1 MALSPGSRLG
11 PYQIVA
17 PLGAGGMG
25 EVYRALDTRL
35 ERTVAIKI
43 LPEALAAD
51 PQFRERFD
59 REARA
64 ISQLDHPHICALY
77 DVGEHDGTAYLVMQ
91 HLEGET
97 LLERLQQGP
106 LLVEQA
112 LQFGIQIAE
121 ALARAHR
128 AGIIHRDLKPGN
140 IMLTKSGAKLLDF
153 GLAKAVPSGQAPVG
167 VSSLP
172 TTPAGLTVQGTILGT
187 FQYMA
192 PEQIEGAEAD
202 ARSDIWGF
210 GCVLYEML
218 TGVPPFAG
226 KSPAS
231 LLANILNA
239 EPPPL
244 RERKPLLPGAVDHTV
259 RRCLEK
265 DPDARWQAI
274 ADVGHQLRWA
284 LTVNPDVR
292 AAPRPLWRQPL
303 VYAAAACLIVAGA
316 VAALLAFAPA
326 GPTMASL
333 PTATLTLVPPS
344 GLTFTPI
351 GSAGT
356 PHFALS
362 PDGQQVAFVASAAG
376 RPPTLWVRR
385 LDSRVPRE
393 IAGSAEASYPFWS
406 PDGRSLGFFAEG
418 KLKTIAPDGERPT
431 ILAPIVDAAGATS
444 NGEVIL
450 VGRAVGPVVRIAV
463 GGGPISDATVMR
475 PDAGGHRS
483 PQFLPDGR
491 RFIYTETRGSL
502 MLSALDSAE
511 ATPFPDIRSTAV
523 YAPPGFLLFVRA
535 RKLMAQRV
543 DAASM
548 APIGASRELLDR
560 ADYAAGSGYAP
571 ASVSTGGLL
580 AYWDGTTVS
589 TELAWVD
596 RQGNR
601 LTTLPVPERAGNV
614 AISREGKRVAFTR
627 PRSGED
633 SRPDIYLMDASG
645 ATSRFSFAS
654 GGATR
659 PIWSADGEHIFFT
672 AFDGERLLLLRRVAS
687 AADKE
692 QIVGTLPIAGPGDKD
707 QRDGTLPIAG
717 PGGLGNYYATDWTRD
732 GRTAL
737 VSITAPVTARDI
749 AAFSADDSSLMALFH
764 GAAYEIQA
772 RFSPDN
778 RWIAYASNET
788 GRWEVF
794 VEPLP
799 PTSGPRSQVSADGGS
814 QPVWRRD
821 GKELFFLAPDGKLMV
836 ASVSPGA
843 AFVHGTPQ
851 ALFQAGMRPTYAPY
865 PVTYDVTPD
874 GQRFLVDRVRPG
886 TGPTI
891 SIVLNWTAALGE
903 DRR

>member
-1 MALSPGSRLG
+1 MDLSPGSRLG

-25 EVYRALDTRL
+25 EVYRALDMRL
-35 ERTVAIKI
+35 DRTVAIKI

-51 PQFRERFD
+51 PQFRDRFD

-64 ISQLDHPHICALY
+64 ISQLEHPHICALY
-77 DVGEHDGTAYLVMQ
+77 DVGRQDDTAYLVMQ
-91 HLEGET
+91 YLEGET
-97 LLERLQQGP
+97 LAERLQKGP

-153 GLAKAVPSGQAPVG
+153 GLAKAVPSGQAPVA

-218 TGVPPFAG
+218 TGGPPFGG

-244 RERKPLLPGAVDHTV
+244 RERQPLVPGAVDHTV

-274 ADVGHQLRWA
+274 ADVGHQLRWT

-292 AAPRPLWRQPL
+292 AAARPLWRQPL

-316 VAALLAFAPA
+316 AVAYLAFAPA
-326 GPTMASL
+326 GPTTASL
-333 PTATLTLVPPS
+333 PTAKLTLVPPS
-344 GLTFTPI
+344 GLTFTPF

-362 PDGQQVAFVASAAG
+362 PDGQEVAFVASAAG

-418 KLKTIAPDGERPT
+418 KLKTIAPDGERPS
-431 ILAPIVDAAGATS
+431 ILATIIDAAGATS
-444 NGEVIL
+444 NGEMIL

-491 RFIYTETRGSL
+491 RFIYSETRGSL

-535 RKLMAQRV
+535 SKLIAQRV
-543 DAASM
+543 DASSM
-548 APIGASRELLDR
+548 APVGASRELLDQ
-560 ADYAAGSGYAP
+560 AHYAVGSGYAP

-589 TELAWVD
+589 TELAWLD

-601 LTTLPVPERAGNV
+601 LTTLPVPEWAGNV
-614 AISREGKRVAFTR
+614 AISPDGKRVAFTR
-627 PRSGED
+627 PRSDEG
-633 SRPDIYLMDASG
+633 SGPTIWLMDASG
-645 ATSRFSFAS
+645 AISRFSFAS

-659 PIWSADGEHIFFT
+659 PIWSADGEYLFFT
-672 AFDGERLLLLRRVAS
+672 SFDGKRPLLLRRVAS

-692 QIVGTLPIAGPGDKD
+692 QSVGTVPSTGAESG
-707 QRDGTLPIAG
+707 G

-749 AAFSADDSSLMALFH
+749 AAFSSENSRVTPLFH

-778 RWIAYASNET
+778 RWIGYASNET

-794 VEPLP
+794 VEPFP
-799 PTSGPRSQVSADGGS
+799 PSGPRWQVSADGGS
-814 QPVWRRD
+814 QPLWRRD
-821 GKELFFLAPDGKLMV
+821 GKELFFLAPGGQLMV
-836 ASVSPGA
+836 ARVNPGET
-843 AFVHGTPQ
+843 FVHGRPD
-851 ALFQAGMRPTYAPY
+851 ALFEAGMRPTYAPY
-865 PVTYDVTPD
+865 PVNYDVTPD
-874 GQRFLVDRVRPG
+874 GQRFLLERVRPG

-891 SIVLNWTAALGE
+891 SIVLNWTAAVGE

>member
-1 MALSPGSRLG
+1 MDLPPGSRLG

-25 EVYRALDTRL
+25 EVYKARDTRL

-43 LPEALAAD
+43 LAEALAAD
-51 PQFRERFD
+51 PQFRDRFD

-64 ISQLDHPHICALY
+64 ISQLEHPHICALY
-77 DVGEHDGTAYLVMQ
+77 NVGRQDDTAYLVMQ
-91 HLEGET
+91 YLEGET
-97 LLERLQQGP
+97 LAERLQKGP

-153 GLAKAVPSGQAPVG
+153 GLAKAVPSGQAPVA

-218 TGVPPFAG
+218 TGGPPFGG

-244 RERKPLLPGAVDHTV
+244 RERQPLVPGAVDHAV

-274 ADVGHQLRWA
+274 ADVGHQLRWTM
-284 LTVNPDVR
+284 TVNPDVR
-292 AAPRPLWRQPL
+292 AAARPLWRQPL

-316 VAALLAFAPA
+316 AVAYLAFAPA
-326 GPTMASL
+326 GPTTASL
-333 PTATLTLVPPS
+333 PTAKLTLVPPS
-344 GLTFTPI
+344 GLTFTPF

-418 KLKTIAPDGERPT
+418 KLKTIAPDGERPS
-431 ILAPIVDAAGATS
+431 ILATIIDAAGATS

-491 RFIYTETRGSL
+491 RFIYSETRGSL

-535 RKLMAQRV
+535 SKLMAQRV
-543 DAASM
+543 DASSM
-548 APIGASRELLDR
+548 APVGASRELLDQ
-560 ADYAAGSGYAP
+560 ALYAVGSGYAP

-589 TELAWVD
+589 TELAWLD

-601 LTTLPVPERAGNV
+601 LTTLPVPERAGNI
-614 AISREGKRVAFTR
+614 AISPDGKRVAFTR
-627 PRSGED
+627 PRSDEG
-633 SRPDIYLMDASG
+633 SGPTIFLMDASG
-645 ATSRFSFAS
+645 AISRFSFAS

-659 PIWSADGEHIFFT
+659 PIWSADGEHLFFT
-672 AFDGERLLLLRRVAS
+672 SFDGERPVLLRRVAS

-692 QIVGTLPIAGPGDKD
+692 QSVGTVPSTGAESGGLA
-707 QRDGTLPIAG
+707 
-717 PGGLGNYYATDWTRD
+717 GLGNYYATDWTRD

-749 AAFSADDSSLMALFH
+749 AAFSAENSRVTPLFH

-778 RWIAYASNET
+778 RWIGYASNET

-794 VEPLP
+794 VEPFP
-799 PTSGPRSQVSADGGS
+799 PSGPRWQVSADGGS
-814 QPVWRRD
+814 QPLWRRD
-821 GKELFFLAPDGKLMV
+821 GKELFFLAPGGQLMV
-836 ASVSPGA
+836 ASVNPGET
-843 AFVHGTPQ
+843 FVHGKPH
-851 ALFQAGMRPTYAPY
+851 ALFEAGMRLTYAPY
-865 PVTYDVTPD
+865 PVNYDVTPD
-874 GQRFLVDRVRPG
+874 GQRFLLERVRPG

-891 SIVLNWTAALGE
+891 SIVLNWTAAVGE

>member
-1 MALSPGSRLG
+1 MDLPPGSRLG

-25 EVYRALDTRL
+25 EVYKARDTRL

-51 PQFRERFD
+51 PQFRDRFD

-64 ISQLDHPHICALY
+64 VSKLEHPHICALY
-77 DVGEHDGTAYLVMQ
+77 DVGRQDDTAYLVMQ
-91 HLEGET
+91 YLEGET
-97 LLERLQQGP
+97 LAERLQKGP
-106 LLVEQA
+106 LPVEQA
-112 LQFGIQIAE
+112 LQCGFQIAE

-153 GLAKAVPSGQAPVG
+153 GLAKAIPSGPTPVA

-202 ARSDIWGF
+202 ARSDIWAF
-210 GCVLYEML
+210 GCVLYEMV
-218 TGVPPFAG
+218 TGGQPFGG

-231 LLANILNA
+231 LRANILHA

-244 RERKPLLPGAVDHTV
+244 RERQPLVPGAVDHAV

-274 ADVGHQLRWA
+274 ADVGHELRWA
-284 LTVNPDVR
+284 LTAVDAAGR
-292 AAPRPLWRQPL
+292 DAPRPLWRQPL
-303 VYAAAACLIVAGA
+303 VYAAAACLIAAGA
-316 VAALLAFAPA
+316 AVAYLAFSPVAETTP
-326 GPTMASL
+326 SL
-333 PTATLTLVPPS
+333 PSAKLTLVSPS
-344 GLTFTPI
+344 GLTFTPF

-362 PDGQQVAFVASAAG
+362 PDGRQIAFVATAAG
-376 RPPTLWVRR
+376 RPPTLWLRR

-393 IAGSAEASYPFWS
+393 IAGSADASSPFWS

-418 KLKTIAPDGERPT
+418 RLKTIAADGERPS
-431 ILAPIVDAAGATS
+431 ILATIIDAAGATS

-450 VGRAVGPVVRIAV
+450 VGRATGPVVRIAV
-463 GGGPISDATVMR
+463 SGGPMSDATVVR
-475 PDAGGHRS
+475 PDSGGHRS

-491 RFIYTETRGSL
+491 QFIYAESRGSL
-502 MLSALDSAE
+502 MLSTLDSAE

-535 RKLMAQRV
+535 SKLMAQRV
-543 DAASM
+543 DASSM
-548 APIGASRELLDR
+548 APVGASRELLDQ
-560 ADYAAGSGYAP
+560 ASYASGGGYP
-571 ASVSTGGLL
+571 PVSVSTGGLL

-589 TELAWVD
+589 TELAWFD

-601 LTTLPVPERAGNV
+601 LATLPVPERAGAF
-614 AISREGKRVAFTR
+614 AISPDGRRLAFTR
-627 PRSGED
+627 PLSEG
-633 SRPDIYLMDASG
+633 SAPTVWLMEASG

-672 AFDGERLLLLRRVAS
+672 SFDGERPILLRRAAS
-687 AADKE
+687 AAEKE
-692 QIVGTLPIAGPGDKD
+692 QSVGTVPSTADFAAI
-707 QRDGTLPIAG
+707 
-717 PGGLGNYYATDWTRD
+717 GNYYATDWTRD

-737 VSITAPVTARDI
+737 ISITAPATARDI
-749 AAFSADDSSLMALFH
+749 SAFAVETGRLTPLFH

-794 VEPLP
+794 VEPVP
-799 PTSGPRSQVSADGGS
+799 PSGPRWQVSADGGS

-821 GKELFFLAPDGKLMV
+821 GKELFFLAPDAKLMV

-843 AFVHGTPQ
+843 TFVHGRPQ
-851 ALFQAGMRPTYAPY
+851 ALFETVMRPTYAPY
-865 PVTYDVTPD
+865 PANYDATPD
-874 GQRFLVDRVRPG
+874 GQRFLIAGVRPG

-891 SIVLNWTAALGE
+891 SIVLNWQEELKSRVPPG
-903 DRR
+903 R